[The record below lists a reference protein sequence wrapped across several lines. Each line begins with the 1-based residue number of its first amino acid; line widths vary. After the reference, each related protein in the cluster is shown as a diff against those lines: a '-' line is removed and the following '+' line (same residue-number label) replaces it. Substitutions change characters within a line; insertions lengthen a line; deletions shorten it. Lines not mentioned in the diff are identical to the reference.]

1 MEELRQRIN
10 TIKDAWSQINNGQ
23 NNNIEDYTII
33 NKHTDKYNSGMF
45 AFKDAESIIQNLQ
58 GKSVNVRN
66 QIRKLFKQDTYY
78 SSLKEDRK
86 KLVKQ
91 LEEKNKMENKIKV
104 CSELFNNLNL
114 NQMKIEKFSYENVN
128 VFLFFL
134 EAIALEDSPHL
145 SKDYLEKIKN
155 EIIGSDNLALAKTI
169 RNDLFLHCNYERV
182 VEKVNLDQEM
192 AKLFKANISCR
203 TFFRRL
209 RYYVSQVDGKLKSDR
224 VQSYSVQLDHEPKNF
239 LKTINE
245 IEDMQTT
252 QCFGRVLNSDKI
264 QGKLSKLFKNCIK
277 QIGNKPNVA
286 KGEEIMF
293 NLTVNIMPILGK
305 MYSES
310 RNKLSVKGLEEI
322 RKFRNEFFHNFHA
335 HGDSSLQRN
344 LILKQGIHKLLDYFF
359 KYYFSRKVF
368 KEFKNLTP
376 ACSSQQTIEQ
386 KISKL
391 LQRTQDNFKKY
402 YLANESNNVEP
413 VVELTRR
420 GVESNLTLSNFVC
433 EYLKLMS
440 VIDNEYVIKE
450 REVRRKKNKN
460 QVINRELKSIDRK
473 RIYNKFKM
481 LKESFKA
488 DNKNDNKKQLIRGLR
503 KRLRT
508 EYGIW
513 IPELYLKQMFEYYV
527 ISDNPLTISQFEIV
541 NNDVCALISIRDDY
555 KLPTQKVIAIYDKFI
570 KGEEIFNLLEL
581 KLTTQQ
587 KSSIEE
593 KLGSLKSRRNKSI
606 NLSSDFNVENDKGK
620 KIDGLVDVVK
630 TTRNLLEML
639 DDHILYPFLS
649 MTIEEMFSD
658 EIFLDY
664 LLNEKIDIT
673 QDFLTKFLKVEYI
686 TPYVIELIIA
696 NKLTQGVIT
705 TQGFSNIIENSK
717 NNIQNMYCLFKNPKH
732 VAEILGALSNNSGKI
747 ELVKEAFRLLK
758 NTVDKLY
765 SNEEYDLVL
774 ELLEVEEVDSIKNV
788 LLSKDSSDLDVLHV
802 QRTMA
807 RVKNQ
812 KGCYKDALEI
822 FTSIQGKIQYVENLN
837 TLHDSSRMEDIELN
851 KLYLL
856 VSSDIAY
863 TKHLMG
869 NYEDSNEEYKILY
882 DRVMKLA
889 INSDVSKLSYE
900 IYDNIL
906 KSEKYLNILALDSKY
921 LNILKIRSDI
931 AYELT
936 SLANAKQK
944 SLPNKRLQDETK
956 FNEVLQHYQDALNI
970 YEEVYEIKRTDAVVS
985 QDIVKN
991 IRDIAFVNN
1000 NLASLK
1006 SSNHKNEVRL
1016 NQTLSHYNKAFE
1028 MYARVLTIQEK
1039 EQWETHPANSRT
1051 VQDILHAARNI
1062 AYTHNKLGDLKLSI
1076 SNPEEALRHYK
1087 EALVT
1092 YEEAL
1097 EIQNN
1102 LKHEHTLN
1110 TLRDIAHTNNNLGR
1124 LKSQDNPVEAL
1135 EHYKKASEIYEKV
1148 LEIQNNNLDKEHE
1161 HTLNT
1166 LRDIAHTN
1174 NNLGRL
1180 KSQDNPIEALKHYEK
1195 ASKIYKEVLEIQIRT
1210 LGEEHDKTKKTKKKL
1225 EDTKAWMN
1233 K

>member
-1 MEELRQRIN
+1 MSDNRSIFERFIAGDFDKYLDDMRNSGTWGGEPEIKAMSKMLSASISVSGATESQYENGNTRMQLFHVDLSGTGGAPNHYNFGLEQSIINNYQERLVKDTFRKLKKSYDDCDPNDFTDNSINNIKNNEISLDRKTVEDVAKIKWYGNSKVIFKVTSVNELDNQLLEQYQTELGKPENQEKLLAVMIDLGNLHWVTLVIHCKNQQFHGYYVARAVCQSCMEELRQRIN

-606 NLSSDFNVENDKGK
+606 NLSSDFNVENDK
-620 KIDGLVDVVK
+620 V
-630 TTRNLLEML
+630 
-639 DDHILYPFLS
+639 
-649 MTIEEMFSD
+649 
-658 EIFLDY
+658 
-664 LLNEKIDIT
+664 
-673 QDFLTKFLKVEYI
+673 
-686 TPYVIELIIA
+686 
-696 NKLTQGVIT
+696 
-705 TQGFSNIIENSK
+705 
-717 NNIQNMYCLFKNPKH
+717 
-732 VAEILGALSNNSGKI
+732 
-747 ELVKEAFRLLK
+747 
-758 NTVDKLY
+758 
-765 SNEEYDLVL
+765 
-774 ELLEVEEVDSIKNV
+774 
-788 LLSKDSSDLDVLHV
+788 
-802 QRTMA
+802 
-807 RVKNQ
+807 
-812 KGCYKDALEI
+812 GCCCD
-822 FTSIQGKIQYVENLN
+822 
-837 TLHDSSRMEDIELN
+837 
-851 KLYLL
+851 
-856 VSSDIAY
+856 
-863 TKHLMG
+863 
-869 NYEDSNEEYKILY
+869 
-882 DRVMKLA
+882 
-889 INSDVSKLSYE
+889 
-900 IYDNIL
+900 
-906 KSEKYLNILALDSKY
+906 
-921 LNILKIRSDI
+921 
-931 AYELT
+931 
-936 SLANAKQK
+936 
-944 SLPNKRLQDETK
+944 
-956 FNEVLQHYQDALNI
+956 
-970 YEEVYEIKRTDAVVS
+970 
-985 QDIVKN
+985 
-991 IRDIAFVNN
+991 
-1000 NLASLK
+1000 
-1006 SSNHKNEVRL
+1006 
-1016 NQTLSHYNKAFE
+1016 
-1028 MYARVLTIQEK
+1028 
-1039 EQWETHPANSRT
+1039 
-1051 VQDILHAARNI
+1051 
-1062 AYTHNKLGDLKLSI
+1062 
-1076 SNPEEALRHYK
+1076 
-1087 EALVT
+1087 
-1092 YEEAL
+1092 
-1097 EIQNN
+1097 
-1102 LKHEHTLN
+1102 
-1110 TLRDIAHTNNNLGR
+1110 
-1124 LKSQDNPVEAL
+1124 
-1135 EHYKKASEIYEKV
+1135 
-1148 LEIQNNNLDKEHE
+1148 
-1161 HTLNT
+1161 
-1166 LRDIAHTN
+1166 
-1174 NNLGRL
+1174 
-1180 KSQDNPIEALKHYEK
+1180 
-1195 ASKIYKEVLEIQIRT
+1195 
-1210 LGEEHDKTKKTKKKL
+1210 
-1225 EDTKAWMN
+1225 
-1233 K
+1233 